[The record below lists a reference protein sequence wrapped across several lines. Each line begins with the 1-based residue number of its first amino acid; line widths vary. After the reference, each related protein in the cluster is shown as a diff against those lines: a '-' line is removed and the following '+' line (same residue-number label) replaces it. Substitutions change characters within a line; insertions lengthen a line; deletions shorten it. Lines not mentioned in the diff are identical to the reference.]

1 MITMSVEELIRIEF
15 DRFYEN
21 IKFKGLDVPSP
32 MEEALKDLEN
42 AVVENA
48 MSDYTTEMEEAKEDA
63 YDHGWENGREQGYDE
78 GFNEGHD
85 IGYHDAKEECE
96 KCCGS

>member
-15 DRFYEN
+15 DKFYEN
-21 IKFKGLDVPSP
+21 IKFKGVDIPILIK
-32 MEEALKDLEN
+32 EGLKDLEE

-48 MSDYTTEMEEAKEDA
+48 MSDYTTEIEEAKEDA
-63 YDHGWENGREQGYDE
+63 YDHGWENGHEQGYDE

-96 KCCGS
+96 KCK